1 MTYVTKLH
9 QVRSVRPS
17 SPERI
22 NTVFP
27 YSYLLFP
34 PNRQSISF
42 CVGAEE
48 RRECVEEVYIIAIT
62 LRVEIKGVK
71 QSVASGNMGMGNLEN
86 P

>member
-1 MTYVTKLH
+1 
-9 QVRSVRPS
+9 
-17 SPERI
+17 
-22 NTVFP
+22 
-27 YSYLLFP
+27 
-34 PNRQSISF
+34 
-42 CVGAEE
+42 VGAEE